1 MKNKGFSIIELLIT
15 IVIVALIMSAAYY
28 TYTTIFRGMKEEGE
42 STELQMEKV
51 IGLELLR
58 LDIEHAGY
66 GVGNTTDKI
75 IEWNN
80 GLIIRSTLNN
90 SNQDTFGWVICR
102 EIAGSSSSIKDERKN
117 TSTNMVFIDAL
128 TGNYITVANACPVTG
143 SDGIY
148 IGFPIQTG
156 ANSCNVGGTNTCNTI
171 TYSLSTDQPLT
182 HCNPNTRNLLRKIND
197 GNGIPLLSC
206 VSDFAVSFDIDDDED
221 GIPDRT
227 EVCKGSSTC
236 NIPTDNNAIRNQI
249 IRINFYAV
257 MQEGGLNKDYYYRGS
272 NPITIDGITLN
283 LPANHLHYRWKVIKL
298 TVKPRGMFG
307 GIIGAK

>member
-1 MKNKGFSIIELLIT
+1 MKSRGFSILELLIT

-28 TYTTIFRGMKEEGE
+28 TYTTIFRGMKEESE
-42 STELQMEKV
+42 STELQMEKI

-58 LDIEHAGY
+58 LDLEHAGY
-66 GVGNTTDKI
+66 GVGNTSDKI

-102 EIAGSSSSIKDERKN
+102 EISGSSNMIRDERKK
-117 TSTNMVFIDAL
+117 TSASMVFIDTS
-128 TGNYITVANACPVTG
+128 TGNYITVANSCPVKG

-148 IGFPIQTG
+148 IGFPIQSN
-156 ANSCNVGGTNTCNTI
+156 ADSCDVGGTKTCNTI
-171 TYSLSTDQPLT
+171 TYSLSTDQPLS
-182 HCNPNTRNLLRKIND
+182 HCNPNTRNLLRKINS
-197 GNGIPLLSC
+197 GTGIPVLSC
-206 VSDFAVSFDIDDDED
+206 VSDFAVSFDIDDNED

-236 NIPTDNNAIRNQI
+236 NIPTDNNAIRNQV

-283 LPANHLHYRWKVIKL
+283 LPSDYLHYRWKVIKL

>member
-1 MKNKGFSIIELLIT
+1 MRNKGFSIIELLIT

-42 STELQMEKV
+42 SVELQMEKV

-66 GVGNTTDKI
+66 GIGNTTDKI

-102 EIAGSSSSIKDERKN
+102 EISGSSSLIRDERKN
-117 TSTNMVFIDAL
+117 TSVNMVFIDTL
-128 TGNYITVANACPVTG
+128 TGNYITVANSCPTTG
-143 SDGIY
+143 SNGIY
-148 IGFPIQTG
+148 IGFPIESG
-156 ANSCNVGGTNTCNTI
+156 ADSCNVGGTNTCNTI
-171 TYSLSTDQPLT
+171 TYTLSTNQPLS
-182 HCNPNTRNLLRKIND
+182 HCNPNTRNLLRKINN
-197 GNGIPLLSC
+197 GSGIPILSC
-206 VSDFAVSFDIDDDED
+206 VSDFAVSFDIDDDDD
-221 GIPDRT
+221 GIPDRS
-227 EVCKGSSTC
+227 EVCRGTATC
-236 NIPTDNNAIRNQI
+236 NIPSDNNNIRNQI

-257 MQEGGLNKDYYYRGS
+257 MQEGGLNKDYSYRGG
-272 NPITIDGITLN
+272 NQITIDGINLN
-283 LPANHLHYRWKVIKL
+283 LPSNYLHYRWKVIKL

>member
-15 IVIVALIMSAAYY
+15 IIIVALIMSAAYY
-28 TYTTIFRGMKEEGE
+28 TYTTIFRGMKEESE
-42 STELQMEKV
+42 STELQMEKL
-51 IGLELLR
+51 IGLELIR

-75 IEWNN
+75 LEWDN

-102 EIAGSSSSIKDERKN
+102 EISGNSNLIKDERKN
-117 TSTNMVFIDAL
+117 SSANMVFINAL
-128 TGNYITVANACPVTG
+128 TGNYISVSSSCPITG

-148 IGFPIQTG
+148 IGFPIQNS
-156 ANSCNVGGTNTCNTI
+156 ANSCEVGGVKTCNTI
-171 TYSLSTDQPLT
+171 KYKLSTTQPLS
-182 HCNPNTRNLLRKIND
+182 HCNPHTRNLLRKVNA
-197 GNGIPLLSC
+197 GNGISVLSC
-206 VSDFAVSFDIDDDED
+206 ISDFAVSFDIDDNDD

-227 EVCKGSSTC
+227 VVCPGSSC
-236 NIPTDNNAIRNQI
+236 NLPTDNNAIRNQI

-257 MQEGGLNKDYYYRGS
+257 MQEGGLNKDYYYRGN

-283 LPANHLHYRWKVIKL
+283 LPSDYEHYRWKVIKI